1 MQNTEGWGV
10 VQLEGRQIGNWGGRK
25 PRGKSRQKCGAG
37 GVGGG
42 GGSVFCASLF
52 PGLRLNFYG
61 HMILN
66 ASGWA
71 SWKTQIL
78 DLRSLSPKR
87 TVAQEF
93 LGLMRGWLPGMKQMT
108 SALRGCLIGKGRLSR
123 PLPGASY

>member
-1 MQNTEGWGV
+1 M
-10 VQLEGRQIGNWGGRK
+10 
-25 PRGKSRQKCGAG
+25 
-37 GVGGG
+37 GGG
-42 GGSVFCASLF
+42 GGSVFCDSLF

-93 LGLMRGWLPGMKQMT
+93 LGPDERLATWDEADDFSTAWLPDWE
-108 SALRGCLIGKGRLSR
+108 GKAFSTPSGGKLLSQ
-123 PLPGASY
+123 LS